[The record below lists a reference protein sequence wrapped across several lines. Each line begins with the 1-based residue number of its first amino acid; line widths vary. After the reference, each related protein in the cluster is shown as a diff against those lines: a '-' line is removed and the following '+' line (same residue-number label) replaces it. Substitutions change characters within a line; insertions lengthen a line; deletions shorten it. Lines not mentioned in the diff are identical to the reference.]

1 MPPNFSSSAQPLDD
15 GDVRGPA
22 TLTHGLESVPSINAV
37 QLVQHRGEQLGASG
51 PKRVAQCDSTTVGID
66 PGGSAPVS
74 INQLRTTEAN
84 ASFISTVSIWPIA
97 MPDFASAYFVAGIG
111 AESCSIG
118 SSPRTL
124 I

>member
-1 MPPNFSSSAQPLDD
+1 MRFHPPL
-15 GDVRGPA
+15 G
-22 TLTHGLESVPSINAV
+22 LTRE
-37 QLVQHRGEQLGASG
+37 
-51 PKRVAQCDSTTVGID
+51 
-66 PGGSAPVS
+66 GSAPVS

-118 SSPRTL
+118 SSPAHAHMMNARSWL
-124 I
+124 QSMNLERLLGDDQGR